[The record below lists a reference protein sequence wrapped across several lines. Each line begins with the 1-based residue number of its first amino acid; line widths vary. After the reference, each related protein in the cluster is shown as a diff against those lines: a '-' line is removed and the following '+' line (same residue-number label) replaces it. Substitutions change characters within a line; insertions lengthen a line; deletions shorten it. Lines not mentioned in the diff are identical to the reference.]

1 MRKVEV
7 GLTIS
12 LSNCGGFQIGWFAVF
27 WVLLP
32 CLENISE
39 EKVSKMDWRRREV
52 SLLLG
57 WLQET
62 KFHFWYRREG
72 TWGVGEKFRKLPLDE
87 RDRSKVVNPP
97 GAQKPPDE
105 L

>member
-1 MRKVEV
+1 
-7 GLTIS
+7 
-12 LSNCGGFQIGWFAVF
+12 
-27 WVLLP
+27 
-32 CLENISE
+32 
-39 EKVSKMDWRRREV
+39 MDWRRREI
-52 SLLLG
+52 SLFLG

-105 L
+105 SCFLIVFIITHHDEYHY